1 MNDLKALRLLGL
13 ALRSGRLE
21 VGADNAAALAAS
33 GRARLVVVAS
43 DISPHAAKR
52 VRAAAE
58 GSGVPCAALPCTKA
72 ELGAALGR
80 AECAAAATADPGFS
94 KAIAQ
99 SISNGGGNSIEHHS

>member
-1 MNDLKALRLLGL
+1 MNDFKALRLLGL

-21 VGADNAAALAAS
+21 VGAENAAALAAS
-33 GRARLVVVAS
+33 GRARLVV
-43 DISPHAAKR
+43 
-52 VRAAAE
+52 
-58 GSGVPCAALPCTKA
+58 T
-72 ELGAALGR
+72 AALGR